1 MQTSAECA
9 EPAGGS
15 SRSSTATAELPAKP
29 TGLPDGDDRSLPDSV
44 TTVASQRVPWYRKI
58 SVEPTMF
65 LYMMAFMLTSVVEQA
80 FFLYKACTVDHGYS
94 HDICLNIEQYQDIK
108 KEVQVTT
115 STFHQW
121 NNIAMYVV
129 PIFLA
134 MFLGAWSDRRGRKLP
149 LVLGLCGKLFYSVM
163 IVVNTRM
170 PTWPVEY
177 IIYTATLPSVLT
189 GADIA
194 IFASCFAYISDITT
208 VEQRTLRI
216 TILDATYLSTMP
228 IGVALGNVIFNHT
241 GKSYT
246 IMFTINASLLA
257 CSIVYSVFFL
267 KSRTTERQCSI
278 RELPW
283 YRMPLD
289 FFDRQHIVRSV
300 QTFVK
305 KRTLHRRIYLYLLM
319 VAMSFYTFQRDE
331 KPKMYLYTQLRFNW
345 DTDLYSYFKT
355 YQSAAYVVM
364 MFLGVPFFTRV
375 LGLKDT
381 IIIMIGALAHASAR
395 FVYIFAQ
402 AGWVL
407 YIGATISSVGPV
419 VAPVLRSMISK
430 MVPNTERGIIFS
442 FLSVF
447 DNAVPLFSGVLYTQV
462 YNSSINT
469 YPQAV
474 FLLTMGTQMVVFF
487 IALAIHFSLR
497 GRSLDES
504 APIDKPPSTTLING
518 DVKEHAIQTALP
530 DGDNQQR

>member
-1 MQTSAECA
+1 MSIET
-9 EPAGGS
+9 
-15 SRSSTATAELPAKP
+15 AKP
-29 TGLPDGDDRSLPDSV
+29 SEPDEQSQNGTQEDPNGSNSNV
-44 TTVASQRVPWYRKI
+44 AGASTTANGREERWYEKI
-58 SVEPTMF
+58 SVEPSMF
-65 LYMMAFMLTSVVEQA
+65 MYMMAFMLTSVVEQA

-94 HDICLNIEQYQDIK
+94 HEICLNLEQYQDIK
-108 KEVQVTT
+108 KQVQVTT

-129 PIFLA
+129 PIILA
-134 MFLGAWSDRRGRKLP
+134 LFLGAWSDRRGRKLP
-149 LVLGLCGKLFYSVM
+149 LILGLMGKFVYSVM

-170 PTWPVEY
+170 PSWPVEY
-177 IIYTATLPSVLT
+177 IIYTATIPSVLT

-208 VEQRTLRI
+208 VEERTLRI

-246 IMFTINASLLA
+246 IMFIINASLLA
-257 CSIVYSVFFL
+257 CSIVYSMLRL

-289 FFDRQHIVRSV
+289 FFDRQHVVRSV
-300 QTFVK
+300 RTFVR
-305 KRTLHRRIYLYLLM
+305 KRTMHRRTYLYLLM

-364 MFLGVPFFTRV
+364 MFLGV

-381 IIIMIGALAHASAR
+381 LIIMIGALAHASAR

-402 AGWVL
+402 VGWVL
-407 YIGATISSVGPV
+407 YIGASISSVGPV

-430 MVPNTERGIIFS
+430 MVPTNERGIIFS

-462 YNSSINT
+462 YNASINT
-469 YPQAV
+469 YPQAI

-487 IALAIHFSLR
+487 IALAIHISLR
-497 GRSLDES
+497 GRTMEECT
-504 APIDKPPSTTLING
+504 PIEKPPGSGLIDDAKG
-518 DVKEHAIQTALP
+518 PAIDDDAPAVSQS
-530 DGDNQQR
+530 

>member
-1 MQTSAECA
+1 MPTTMSD
-9 EPAGGS
+9 G
-15 SRSSTATAELPAKP
+15 TAES
-29 TGLPDGDDRSLPDSV
+29 TEDGQIQQTTQAAEDRGNGTV
-44 TTVASQRVPWYRKI
+44 TEHLRSENAPVERWYEKI
-58 SVEPTMF
+58 SVEPSMF

-94 HDICLNIEQYQDIK
+94 HEICLNIEQYQDIK
-108 KEVQVTT
+108 KQVQVTT

-129 PIFLA
+129 PIVLA
-134 MFLGAWSDRRGRKLP
+134 LFLGAWSDRRGRKLP
-149 LVLGLCGKLFYSVM
+149 LILGLIGKFVYSIM

-170 PTWPVEY
+170 PSWPVEY
-177 IIYTATLPSVLT
+177 IIYTATIPSVLT

-208 VEQRTLRI
+208 VEERTLRI

-246 IMFTINASLLA
+246 IMFAINASLLA
-257 CSIVYSVFFL
+257 CSIIYSALRL

-289 FFDRQHIVRSV
+289 FFDRQHVIRSV
-300 QTFVK
+300 RTFVRH
-305 KRTLHRRIYLYLLM
+305 RTLHRRTYMYLLM

-345 DTDLYSYFKT
+345 DTDRYSYFKT

-364 MFLGVPFFTRV
+364 MFLGVPLFTKV

-381 IIIMIGALAHASAR
+381 LIIMIGALAHASAR
-395 FVYIFAQ
+395 FVYIFAEV
-402 AGWVL
+402 GWVL

-430 MVPNTERGIIFS
+430 MVPTNERGIIFS

-462 YNSSINT
+462 YNASINT
-469 YPQAV
+469 YPQAI
-474 FLLTMGTQMVVFF
+474 FLLTMGTQMIVFF
-487 IALAIHFSLR
+487 IALAIHISLR
-497 GRSLDES
+497 GRSMEDGMPSE
-504 APIDKPPSTTLING
+504 KPPGTGLI
-518 DVKEHAIQTALP
+518 DEAKAPAIDDEAPAVSQS
-530 DGDNQQR
+530 Q